1 VAIPELSTPIIDC
14 LSMVW
19 PGGIGASMP
28 IPREAFRDDE
38 SLDAWPS
45 TGIVNYLFKGAGERS
60 QLANDP
66 LRVVE
71 QYDRWNISAGLTLVA
86 MDDMD
91 AVVEAISPVADRF
104 LLGVRANPHEGMRAV
119 RKLEALVRQY
129 PQIKACSISPHMLWP
144 PLPPNSKEYYP
155 LYAKCVELDLPVY
168 VNVGI
173 PGPRVLG
180 DCQNPMYLDEVCW
193 FFPDLKVVM
202 KHGGEPWADLCV
214 KLMLKWPNLYFAT
227 SAFAPKYYPKEIVHY
242 ANTRGTHKVIFA
254 GYWPNLAYEDVF
266 GQLGE
271 LPLRDHVWQPFLH
284 DNAAR
289 VFGVGA

>member
-1 VAIPELSTPIIDC
+1 VGLHDVNVPILDC

-19 PGGIGASMP
+19 PGGVGASMP

-38 SLDAWPS
+38 SLEAWPS

-60 QLANDP
+60 QLSNDP
-66 LRVVE
+66 GEVVR
-71 QYDRWNISAGLTLVA
+71 QYDRWNIAKGLTLVA
-86 MDDMD
+86 MDDVPLVVD
-91 AVVEAISPVADRF
+91 AIAPWADRF
-104 LLGVRANPHEGMRAV
+104 ILGVRGNPHDGMRGV
-119 RKLEALVRQY
+119 RRLAGLVRDY
-129 PQIKACSISPHMLWP
+129 PQIKVCSLSPHMLWP
-144 PLPPNSKEYYP
+144 PIAPNSKEYYP

-168 VNVGI
+168 MNVGI

-193 FFPDLKVVM
+193 FFPELTVVM
-202 KHGGEPWADLCV
+202 KHGGDPWADLCV

-227 SAFAPKYYPKEIVHY
+227 SAFAPKYYAPEIIHY
-242 ANTRGTHKVIFA
+242 ANTRGSDRILFA

-266 GQLGE
+266 AQLEGV
-271 LPLRDHVWQPFLH
+271 PFRDHVWSKFLH

-289 VFGVGA
+289 VFKVDA

>member
-1 VAIPELSTPIIDC
+1 VRLPDPTVPIIDC

-19 PGGIGASMP
+19 PGGVGASMP

-38 SLDAWPS
+38 SLAAWPS
-45 TGIVNYLFKGAGERS
+45 TGIVSYLFKGVKERAD
-60 QLANDP
+60 LANDP
-66 LRVVE
+66 RKVVE
-71 QYDRWNISAGLTLVA
+71 QYDRWNIAAGLTLVA
-86 MDDMD
+86 MDDM
-91 AVVEAISPVADRF
+91 APVTEALAEVSDRF
-104 LLGVRANPHEGMRAV
+104 LIGVRANPHDGMRGV
-119 RKLEALVRQY
+119 RRLEQLVHDY

-168 VNVGI
+168 INVGS

-180 DCQNPMYLDEVCW
+180 DCQNPAYLDEVCW

-202 KHGGEPWADLCV
+202 KHGGEPWADMCV

-227 SAFAPKYYPKEIVHY
+227 SAFAPKYYPPEIIQY
-242 ANTRGTHKVIFA
+242 ANTRGTDKVMFA
-254 GYWPNLAYEDVF
+254 GYWPNLAYDDVF
-266 GQLGE
+266 AQLE
-271 LPLRDHVWQPFLH
+271 ALPLREHVWPAFLH

-289 VFGVGA
+289 VFRVGD